1 MTRRESIAIAALV
14 VATVA
19 GFYLL
24 WRAETATP
32 IVGVVRT
39 TEVRIAPE
47 VGGQLA
53 AIKVT
58 PGTRVRV
65 GDVVAELSAVELT
78 ASVGQAR
85 AQLAAAKASRDHVY
99 AGVRAEQVASLAAE
113 IAKAKARLDFTQA
126 QLTRTS
132 TLASNDFAAQQ
143 ALDQAVND
151 VANARADV
159 AEAEANHQAAVAGPT
174 REERAIADAEVDAA
188 ASALA
193 VLERRLNKTILRAPG
208 DGVVTVIVAEIGEN
222 VRAGQPVLVIAET
235 GKQFLSFN
243 AREDLLH
250 GLMVGTS
257 VNVRRSGAAE
267 KTPALVT
274 ELRPLG
280 TFATWQPSALLAIM
294 TAIHCACASICRVIQ
309 PDSSQACRSGSILDL
324 DATKEGN
331 LRLSPMSKSKAW
343 LFCNRGRPL
352 HGISN
357 RRQSVLSKS
366 LRPSVWSPLDLH
378 MHNRN
383 HHNASR

>member
-193 VLERRLNKTILRAPG
+193 VLARRLNKTILRAPG

-280 TFATWQPSALLAIM
+280 TFATWQAERAVGDHDRNALRL
-294 TAIHCACASICRVIQ
+294 R
-309 PDSSQACRSGSILDL
+309 LDL
-324 DATKEGN
+324 QGDPTGFEPG
-331 LRLSPMSKSKAW
+331 M
-343 LFCNRGRPL
+343 
-352 HGISN
+352 
-357 RRQSVLSKS
+357 
-366 LRPSVWSPLDLH
+366 SVWLDP
-378 MHNRN
+378 
-383 HHNASR
+383 